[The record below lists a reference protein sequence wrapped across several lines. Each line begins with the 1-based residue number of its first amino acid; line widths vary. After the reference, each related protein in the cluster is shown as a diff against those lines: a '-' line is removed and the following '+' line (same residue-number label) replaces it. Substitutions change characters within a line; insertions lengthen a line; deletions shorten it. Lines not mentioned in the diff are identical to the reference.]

1 MTLNELYRLYLH
13 DLKDIYP
20 ENEAAD
26 ITKLVFESV
35 AGISRADVIR
45 NPEKLLNEPLRSTL
59 KKHLADLKT
68 HQPVQYVIGEAWF
81 YQMKYKVNPAVLIP
95 RPETE
100 ELVTGV
106 IEVLKDNPNA
116 AVLDIGTGSGC
127 IPIALKKNMPGAAI
141 TAIDVSKEALE
152 VAKENAAIH
161 HTPILLKQ
169 LDFLDEQAWNEL
181 GSYDIIVSNPPY
193 IPLGEK
199 ALLDKNVTAFEPH
212 TALFVPDNTPLIF
225 YEKIAAFGKS
235 HLKENGQV
243 MMETHEDFAMQVLQL
258 FSASGYD
265 AAIIKDMSGK
275 ERMVVAT
282 RCR

>member
-45 NPEKLLNEPLRSTL
+45 NPEKLLNEPLTSTL

-81 YQMKYKVNPAVLIP
+81 YQMKFKVNPAVLIP

-161 HTPILLKQ
+161 HTAILLKQ

-193 IPLGEK
+193 IPFGEK

-235 HLKENGQV
+235 HLKEKGQV

>member
-13 DLKDIYP
+13 DLKEIYP

-45 NPEKLLNEPLRSTL
+45 NPEKLVNEPFTSTL

-161 HTPILLKQ
+161 HTAILLKQ

-199 ALLDKNVTAFEPH
+199 ALLDTNVTAFEPH

-225 YEKIAAFGKS
+225 YERIAAFGKS

-258 FSASGYD
+258 FSASGFD
-265 AAIIKDMSGK
+265 AAILKDMSGK

>member
-45 NPEKLLNEPLRSTL
+45 NPEKLLNEPLTSTL

-81 YQMKYKVNPAVLIP
+81 YQMKFKVNPAVLIP

-152 VAKENAAIH
+152 VAKENAASH
-161 HTPILLKQ
+161 HTAILLKQ

-199 ALLDKNVTAFEPH
+199 ALLDTNVTAFEPH